1 MMKVDELSPGVQQAP
16 SWAQAAS
23 SGQGMGAGGS
33 GLVRGSRGEVP
44 GEQKCS
50 FFHHLLLTSSQL
62 SKPSFHA
69 SSSGQLSRVS
79 SSLLCCPLLL
89 EPHRLQLCIVW
100 RYTHS
105 PGLCM
110 GGGGALLTPGCGH
123 SLGSLVGGT
132 ALGAK
137 WNHPQPTRTEHSV
150 KVVTVT
156 SMFTRAVQESAP
168 DGQGTQDPTGKAC
181 VTLT

>member
-1 MMKVDELSPGVQQAP
+1 MMKADELSPGVQQAQ
-16 SWAQAAS
+16 SWAQAPS

-33 GLVRGSRGEVP
+33 GLARGSRGEVP
-44 GEQKCS
+44 GTQKCS

-62 SKPSFHA
+62 TKPSFHA

-79 SSLLCCPLLL
+79 FSFLCCPLMLPPQ
-89 EPHRLQLCIVW
+89 PHRLQLCIVW

-105 PGLCM
+105 RGLCM
-110 GGGGALLTPGCGH
+110 GGGGALLTPGCGY
-123 SLGSLVGGT
+123 SLGALAGGT

-150 KVVTVT
+150 KVGDCDQHVHTG
-156 SMFTRAVQESAP
+156 SA
-168 DGQGTQDPTGKAC
+168 GAC
-181 VTLT
+181 S